1 MKIRVLTISIRWKS
15 RQKDLIPVQLKGNHR
30 NIPKHPLQ
38 YEVFQPFCSPLEG
51 FLQKAEC

>member
-1 MKIRVLTISIRWKS
+1 MKNRVLTISIRWKS